1 MTSVTAL
8 LDELARLDR
17 HHNPEWYEGLEERK
31 KKEAEFHDRMRD
43 RVQIETLGQ
52 DTYEEFYS
60 NKRFYRTAQLSR
72 GYFYDWIARHS
83 RDKIVLDFACG
94 DGKTALQAAQAQ
106 PKLVIGIDIS
116 GISISNAWAAARK
129 AGLEQRTY
137 FLRGDCENT
146 LLPDSSVDVIICA
159 GVLHHLDLS
168 YAFPEMRRIL
178 APGGRVI
185 ALEALDYNP
194 LIKLYRMRTPHLRT
208 EWEKGH
214 ILSLK
219 DLRFAKRFF
228 DLGEVRY
235 WHLTS
240 MLGVWQPWLLPALN
254 GLDAMLTRI
263 PGLQQMSWIFTFELL
278 SNKKP
283 QH

>member
-1 MTSVTAL
+1 MISVTAL
-8 LDELARLDR
+8 RDQLSKLDGDHGA
-17 HHNPEWYEGLEERK
+17 NWYDSLEQRK
-31 KKEAEFHDRMRD
+31 KNESEFHDRMRD
-43 RVQIETLGQ
+43 TAGLAGEKQ

-72 GYFYDWIARHS
+72 GYFYDWIATHS
-83 RDKIVLDFACG
+83 PGKVVLDFACG
-94 DGKTALQAAQAQ
+94 DGKTALQAAKAAA
-106 PKLVIGIDIS
+106 KLVIGIDIS
-116 GISISNAWAAARK
+116 GISIANAWAGAR
-129 AGLEQRTY
+129 AEGLEQRTY

-146 LLPDSSVDVIICA
+146 RLPDSSVDVIICA

-194 LIKLYRMRTPHLRT
+194 LIKMYRMRTPHLRT
-208 EWEKGH
+208 EWEKAH

-228 DLGEVRY
+228 DIGEVRY

-240 MLGVWQPWLLPALN
+240 MLGVWQPRLLPLFNAVDHFMSRL
-254 GLDAMLTRI
+254 
-263 PGLQQMSWIFTFELL
+263 PGIQQLAWIFTFELL
-278 SNKKP
+278 SNKRP
-283 QH
+283 